1 MRLITKA
8 LKELVKTDP
17 NFRKAFIIS
26 TRNNLPGLY
35 PSREDGRVWYAD
47 KDRVYLSAM
56 TPIAIYVCAKLVKD
70 HGVELDTRETKQPPY
85 IVLEARQYRSG
96 NGQPPGAVPRRSLRA
111 RHGQSAPA
119 HHTSRTMPRRA
130 CSILVHLLDTTF
142 RPAAAAFCSASGW
155 WIDSCSHSV
164 LAPMAMA

>member
-56 TPIAIYVCAKLVKD
+56 TPFAIYVCAKLVKD
-70 HGVELDTRETKQPPY
+70 HGVYLDTRETKQPPY
-85 IVLEARQYRSG
+85 IVLEARQYRSVD
-96 NGQPPGAVPRRSLRA
+96 NLCKAADPEEHARLTEEAYLMKDCLTGAAQAYITLFIQ
-111 RHGQSAPA
+111 GKL
-119 HHTSRTMPRRA
+119 TNETLFDKM
-130 CSILVHLLDTTF
+130 DTNV
-142 RPAAAAFCSASGW
+142 ALMNSFCP
-155 WIDSCSHSV
+155 DKE
-164 LAPMAMA
+164 PK